1 MKEIIEDFRSIYR
14 NDKRVFVMML
24 ALFLVS
30 AILFL
35 LPIFNLNP
43 STPKIWA
50 RYADSSGYLE
60 GDWWYLLS
68 FSVLGLVL
76 GVFHVLLGAKMYSK
90 RGRGAAMLFLALSI
104 AISVVGLSYLA
115 KILGEG

>member
-1 MKEIIEDFRSIYR
+1 MKEIIEDFGSIYR

-35 LPIFNLNP
+35 LPIFN
-43 STPKIWA
+43 
-50 RYADSSGYLE
+50 
-60 GDWWYLLS
+60 WWYLLS